1 MIYEC
6 LDKFSYIKLENENKE
21 KFIIITTNIL
31 SHMTIGHENIILESK
46 HTIFFL
52 EETYTKHFNNN
63 KHSKFW
69 WLVFFVFL

>member
-46 HTIFFL
+46 HTIFFWRRHTQNIL
-52 EETYTKHFNNN
+52 TITSIQSFGG
-63 KHSKFW
+63 
-69 WLVFFVFL
+69 

>member
-6 LDKFSYIKLENENKE
+6 LDKSYIKLENENKE

-46 HTIFFL
+46 HTIFL
-52 EETYTKHFNNN
+52 EETSTKHFNNN

>member
-1 MIYEC
+1 MIYEY
-6 LDKFSYIKLENENKE
+6 LDKSYIKLENENKE

-46 HTIFFL
+46 HTFFL

>member
-6 LDKFSYIKLENENKE
+6 LDKSYIKLENENKE

-46 HTIFFL
+46 HTIFFGGDIHK
-52 EETYTKHFNNN
+52 TF
-63 KHSKFW
+63 
-69 WLVFFVFL
+69 